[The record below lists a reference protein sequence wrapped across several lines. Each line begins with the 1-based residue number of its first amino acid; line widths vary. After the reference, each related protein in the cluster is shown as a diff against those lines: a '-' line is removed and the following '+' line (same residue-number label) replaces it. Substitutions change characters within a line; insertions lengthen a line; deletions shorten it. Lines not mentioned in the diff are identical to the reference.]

1 MEEQVV
7 TRQEK
12 QNNNVEKNIVCL
24 IQLVWGSESGLV
36 WWKNT
41 LLLCFFVFVFW
52 LISLKKNERKTEIL
66 SNPTHPWKSSH
77 EHNSCGL
84 KVKSNGEVNTG
95 LGWQGCFF
103 SCGKLMGHERF
114 RFLVYLFNY
123 LCDWY

>member
-52 LISLKKNERKTEIL
+52 LISLKKKWEEDRNFVKP
-66 SNPTHPWKSSH
+66 NPP
-77 EHNSCGL
+77 L
-84 KVKSNGEVNTG
+84 KK
-95 LGWQGCFF
+95 
-103 SCGKLMGHERF
+103 
-114 RFLVYLFNY
+114 
-123 LCDWY
+123 

>member
-52 LISLKKNERKTEIL
+52 LISLKKKMRGRQKFCQTQ
-66 SNPTHPWKSSH
+66 PTP
-77 EHNSCGL
+77 E
-84 KVKSNGEVNTG
+84 KVAMST
-95 LGWQGCFF
+95 
-103 SCGKLMGHERF
+103 
-114 RFLVYLFNY
+114 LVV
-123 LCDWY
+123 D